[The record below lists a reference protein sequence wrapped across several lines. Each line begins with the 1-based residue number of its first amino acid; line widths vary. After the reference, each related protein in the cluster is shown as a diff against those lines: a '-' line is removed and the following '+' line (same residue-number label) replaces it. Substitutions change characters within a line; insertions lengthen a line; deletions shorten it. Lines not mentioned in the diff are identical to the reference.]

1 MEDIVVVRREGGRQG
16 RWYNEGNESFM
27 VAVWLS
33 LVYKLFSS
41 SQKHKKRRISLPK
54 LRTNVYF
61 EIQHIIEFSVHLR
74 FFLPPSPPLQLIF
87 PRQFLKRVVGFTST
101 NEQGSGT
108 LPHPEHQTFFFP
120 TNDLAFSSFTCSA
133 FIFFFTLFFL
143 YRERERGRGRAL
155 NKDS

>member
-41 SQKHKKRRISLPK
+41 SQKHKKRRISLQK
-54 LRTNVYF
+54 LRTNVSF
-61 EIQHIIEFSVHLR
+61 EITSPL
-74 FFLPPSPPLQLIF
+74 LSPPLQLIF

-108 LPHPEHQTFFFP
+108 FAPPRTPNLLFPDHDGPFSLLCLFTFF
-120 TNDLAFSSFTCSA
+120 
-133 FIFFFTLFFL
+133 FIFFFS
-143 YRERERGRGRAL
+143 YIWR
-155 NKDS
+155 DSSRQRPHEDVYPTPPVHRD